1 MKHLACVP
9 GLSGT
14 SEREVMERCPCDEDV
29 NPAGSGGA
37 PRREQ
42 RRTIQP
48 VGPALPPGAIVR
60 VPGRGDVFVR
70 YSAGPPG
77 APTVLLVHGWMASAD
92 LNWPGTFEALAGRY
106 HVLAMDVRGHGRG
119 IRSSEPF
126 TFEDCADDAAGL
138 LRELGVKGA
147 VVVGYSMGGPIGLVL
162 ARRHPGSVRGLVLV
176 ASAAELAR
184 TGLGRGL
191 TVGVHLLGALVRS
204 GLPDRVLREVVR
216 SRPAVLGDVAELAP
230 WMAGEAKRLHP
241 ADIVGAGRAI
251 ASFDARTW
259 LAELAVPAASVVT
272 RRDRAVGPDKQRA
285 TAAALGGPV
294 VEVDGGHAV
303 CVTDPE
309 ALGVA
314 IAHAVD
320 LVVAGAPG
328 EARPV
333 AGPCGRPPAPHRRG
347 VGRARRRPRC
357 GCVTA
362 RPCPDVAAG
371 VEPRGRRRS

>member
-14 SEREVMERCPCDEDV
+14 SEREVTERWPCDEDM

-37 PRREQ
+37 PAVTSAGRSSRWDL
-42 RRTIQP
+42 RSPR
-48 VGPALPPGAIVR
+48 GAIVR

-138 LRELGVKGA
+138 LRELRVKGA

-251 ASFDARTW
+251 ASFDARPW
-259 LAELAVPAASVVT
+259 LAELGVPAASVVT

-285 TAAALGGPV
+285 TAAALGGAV
-294 VEVDGGHAV
+294 VEV
-303 CVTDPE
+303 E
-309 ALGVA
+309 
-314 IAHAVD
+314 
-320 LVVAGAPG
+320 
-328 EARPV
+328 
-333 AGPCGRPPAPHRRG
+333 
-347 VGRARRRPRC
+347 RRPR
-357 GCVTA
+357 
-362 RPCPDVAAG
+362 G
-371 VEPRGRRRS
+371 VRDRPRGPG